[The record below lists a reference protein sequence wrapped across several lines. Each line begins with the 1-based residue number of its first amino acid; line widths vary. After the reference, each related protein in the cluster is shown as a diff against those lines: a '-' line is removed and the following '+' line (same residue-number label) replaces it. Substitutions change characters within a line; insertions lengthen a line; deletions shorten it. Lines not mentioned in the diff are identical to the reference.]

1 MSTVTITLSDEQ
13 YSRLRELAVGLKTT
27 PEELARVGV
36 EDLLARPDEDFDR
49 AAAYVLN
56 KNAELY
62 RRLA

>member
-49 AAAYVLN
+49 AATYVLN

-62 RRLA
+62 RWLA